1 MKYMF
6 EFENIKYYL
15 LLLNIIGFA
24 LMGIDKE
31 RAKKRK
37 WRIKEK
43 NLFLV
48 AFIGG
53 SLGSIL
59 GMQFFRHK
67 TKHMKFIIGM
77 PLILILHVIIIGLVI
92 RFFQ

>member
-1 MKYMF
+1 MDKF
-6 EFENIKYYL
+6 EVIKYYIL
-15 LLLNIIGFA
+15 LINIIGFS

-31 RAKKRK
+31 RAKKRS
-37 WRIKEK
+37 WRIEEK
-43 NLFLV
+43 KLFLV

-67 TKHMKFIIGM
+67 TKHMKFTVGM
-77 PLILILHVIIIGLVI
+77 PLIMILHILIIGLVI
-92 RFFQ
+92 SFRVQH

>member
-1 MKYMF
+1 MEKF
-6 EFENIKYYL
+6 EIIKYYL
-15 LLLNIIGFA
+15 LIINIISFA

-31 RAKKRK
+31 RAKSRR

-53 SLGSIL
+53 SMGSIL

-67 TKHMKFIIGM
+67 TKHIKFTVGM
-77 PLILILHVIIIGLVI
+77 PLILVLHVIIIGVVI
-92 RFFQ
+92 SLSV

>member
-1 MKYMF
+1 MNL
-6 EFENIKYYL
+6 FENIKYYL
-15 LLLNIIGFA
+15 LLINIVGFA

-53 SLGSIL
+53 SFGSIL
-59 GMQFFRHK
+59 GMHFFRHK
-67 TKHMKFIIGM
+67 TKHMKFLIGM
-77 PLILILHVIIIGLVI
+77 PLILVLHVIIIGLVMI
-92 RFFQ
+92 FL

>member
-92 RFFQ
+92 RFFP

>member
-1 MKYMF
+1 M
-6 EFENIKYYL
+6 NGIDIIKYYL

-53 SLGSIL
+53 SIGSIL

-67 TKHMKFIIGM
+67 TKQMKFTIGM
-77 PLILILHVIIIGLVI
+77 PLILVLHVSIIGLVI
-92 RFFQ
+92 KFLM

>member
-1 MKYMF
+1 MF

-92 RFFQ
+92 RFFP

>member
-1 MKYMF
+1 MF